1 VAVLF
6 NFIEKIIMLILYIGL
21 SFLAGA
27 ALAFLLMKGQA
38 SNLKA
43 ALQEEISK
51 LDKASGILQER
62 LLSVQADNQ
71 KLLQELVSERLAGG
85 EMAIRLAK
93 QGADYENLQEKLN
106 TQKAELEEL
115 NKKFTIEFQNI
126 AHKILTENSSVFTN
140 LNQKNISDI
149 LTPLK
154 EKIDKFEKKV
164 EDTYQK
170 GLVEQTQLL
179 GAIENLHKLNTQISE
194 EANNLTRALKSD
206 SKKMGNWGEMI
217 LDRILEQSGLEK
229 GKEYFT
235 QYTDKSEEGTTL
247 RPDVVIMLPEKKHII
262 IDSKVSLIAYDRFVN
277 TTDETEKDRWQKAH
291 VDSVR
296 EHIKGL
302 SEKKY
307 TGAVTLDSPDFVL
320 LFMPLESAFSLA
332 LQHDPELFNYAWQRR
347 IVMVS
352 PTTLLATL
360 KTVESIWK
368 HEKQTQNAMDI
379 ARQGAGLYAKFFNFI
394 KDLEKIGTHINSLQN
409 TYEDAHKKL
418 TSGKGNL
425 ISQVEKLKELGI
437 KTEKSLSEKLLPGDE
452 E

>member
-1 VAVLF
+1 
-6 NFIEKIIMLILYIGL
+6 MLILYIGL

>member
-1 VAVLF
+1 
-6 NFIEKIIMLILYIGL
+6 MLILYIVL
-21 SFLAGA
+21 SVLSGA
-27 ALAFLLMKGQA
+27 ALAWLIMRGRIAGTRAEF
-38 SNLKA
+38 
-43 ALQEEISK
+43 QEQISK
-51 LDKASGILQER
+51 LDKEAGILMER
-62 LLSVQADNQ
+62 LQSCQSENQ
-71 KLLQELVSERLAGG
+71 KLALELSSERQTR
-85 EMAIRLAK
+85 EDIAISLAK
-93 QGADYENLQEKLN
+93 QGADFENLQEKLK
-106 TQKAELEEL
+106 TQKAELEDL
-115 NKKFTIEFQNI
+115 QKKFSTEFQVI
-126 AHKILTENSSVFTN
+126 AQKILTENSSVFTS
-140 LNQKNISDI
+140 LNQKNINDI
-149 LTPLK
+149 LVPLK

-179 GAIENLHKLNTQISE
+179 GAIENLHKLNIQISQ

-235 QYTDKSEEGTTL
+235 QYTDRSEEGTIL
-247 RPDVVIMLPEKKHII
+247 RPDVVIRLPEKKHII

-277 TTDETEKDRWQKAH
+277 SSEDTEKDRWQKAH
-291 VDSVR
+291 VESVR

-302 SEKKY
+302 SEKSY
-307 TGAVTLDSPDFVL
+307 ADAVTLDSPDFVL

-332 LQHDPELFNYAWQRR
+332 IQHDPELFNFAWQRR
-347 IVMVS
+347 IVIVS

-368 HEKQTQNAMDI
+368 HEKQTQNAMEI
-379 ARQGAGLYAKFFNFI
+379 ARQGGSLYDKFVNFI
-394 KDLEKIGTHINSLQN
+394 ADLEKIGGQINSLQN
-409 TYEDAHKKL
+409 TYQDAHKKL

-425 ISQVEKLKELGI
+425 VRQAEMMKKLGI
-437 KTEKSLSEKLLPGDE
+437 KTEKSMADKLLPEDE

>member
-1 VAVLF
+1 
-6 NFIEKIIMLILYIGL
+6 MLILYIVL
-21 SFLAGA
+21 SVLSGA
-27 ALAFLLMKGQA
+27 ALAWLIMRGRIAGTRAEF
-38 SNLKA
+38 
-43 ALQEEISK
+43 QEQISK
-51 LDKASGILQER
+51 LDKEAGILMER
-62 LLSVQADNQ
+62 LQSCQSENQ
-71 KLLQELVSERLAGG
+71 KLALELGSERQTR
-85 EMAIRLAK
+85 EDIAISLAK
-93 QGADYENLQEKLN
+93 QGADYENLQEKLK
-106 TQKAELEEL
+106 TQKAELEDL
-115 NKKFTIEFQNI
+115 QKKFSTEFQVI
-126 AHKILTENSSVFTN
+126 AQKILTENSSVFTS
-140 LNQKNISDI
+140 LNQKNINDI
-149 LTPLK
+149 LVPLK

-179 GAIENLHKLNTQISE
+179 GAIENLHKLNIQISQ

-235 QYTDKSEEGTTL
+235 QYTDRSEEGTIL
-247 RPDVVIMLPEKKHII
+247 RPDVVIRLPEKKHII

-277 TTDETEKDRWQKAH
+277 STEDTEKDRWQKAH
-291 VDSVR
+291 IESVR

-302 SEKKY
+302 SEKSY
-307 TGAVTLDSPDFVL
+307 ADAVTLDSPDFVL

-332 LQHDPELFNYAWQRR
+332 IQHDPELFNYAWQRR

-368 HEKQTQNAMDI
+368 HEKQTQNAMEI
-379 ARQGAGLYAKFFNFI
+379 ARQGGSLYDKFVNFVA
-394 KDLEKIGTHINSLQN
+394 DLEKIGGQINSLQN
-409 TYEDAHKKL
+409 TYQDAHKKL

-425 ISQVEKLKELGI
+425 VRQAEMMKKLGI
-437 KTEKSLSEKLLPGDE
+437 KTEKSMADKLLPEDE